1 MDYEMPIMDGP
12 TATSKLKELGSKIP
26 VVGVT
31 GNVLKADTDF
41 FIEQGALEVLHKPLN
56 VKMVKDL
63 LYRILD
69 KTSFTIN
76 NNATKTNN
84 NNSNKLVP
92 VPKYSVP
99 TQTSTSSRYSDN
111 DHDEQEWFMMALNV

>member
-41 FIEQGALEVLHKPLN
+41 FIGKGVLEVLHKPLKVN
-56 VKMVKDL
+56 VVKDL
-63 LYRILD
+63 LTRQLKIQPFSSSPPTLR
-69 KTSFTIN
+69 TIPSESIQSE
-76 NNATKTNN
+76 TK
-84 NNSNKLVP
+84 
-92 VPKYSVP
+92 
-99 TQTSTSSRYSDN
+99 Q
-111 DHDEQEWFMMALNV
+111 DEGEEWFMMALNL